1 MIEMARKVCVVT
13 GTRAE
18 YGLLKNIMK
27 RIDKSDDLDLQLI
40 VTGMHLMPEFG
51 HSVDIIRNDGF
62 KIDLEV
68 PLVIGGNSK
77 ATMAQSIGLGIIN
90 LTQAYEILNPDVV
103 LVLGDRFE
111 IFAAAI
117 AAAYSG
123 RVVAHI
129 HGGDKLQAGYD
140 EYSRHAI
147 TKISHIHFPATQK
160 SAERIQKLGED
171 PSRIF
176 IVGSPSIESIL
187 SIKYTSKEK
196 TFDKFQLDPKKN
208 LILFVLHPL
217 STDPQDARNEMKIAL
232 ESIVELSDQIIV
244 IYPNADPGSKDMIK
258 ILHSYESKYLEKI
271 KSYTN
276 LPYEDYLH
284 LLKYCNALV
293 GNSSSGIIEA
303 PSFHIPVINIGTR
316 QKGRERADN
325 IIDVPFKKDQISNAL
340 VMALYD
346 EKFIHTV
353 QNCVNPYGE
362 GKTSE
367 IICSVLRDIKI
378 DSSILVKSITY
389 D

>member
-1 MIEMARKVCVVT
+1 MKRKICVVT

-18 YGLLKNIMK
+18 YGLLKNIMR
-27 RIDKSDDLDLQLI
+27 RIDESDDLDLQLI
-40 VTGMHLMPEFG
+40 VTGMHLVPEFG
-51 HSVDIIRNDGF
+51 HSIDIIRDDGF

-68 PLVIGGNSK
+68 PLVIEGNGK
-77 ATMAQSIGLGIIN
+77 ATMAQSIGFGIIN
-90 LTQAYEILNPDVV
+90 LTLAYEVLNPDVV
-103 LVLGDRFE
+103 LILGDRFE
-111 IFAAAI
+111 IFAAAT

-160 SAERIQKLGED
+160 SAERIQKLGEE

-176 IVGSPSIESIL
+176 IVGSPSIESII
-187 SIKYTSKEK
+187 SIKYASKEK
-196 TFDKFQLDPKKN
+196 TFHKFQLDLQKN

-217 STDPQDARNEMKIAL
+217 STDPEGACNEMKIAL
-232 ESIVELSDQIIV
+232 ESIVELSDQIII
-244 IYPNADPGSKDMIK
+244 IYPNVDPGSKDMIK
-258 ILHSYESKYLEKI
+258 ILHSYESKYSEKI

-284 LLKYCNALV
+284 LLKYCNVLV

-303 PSFHIPVINIGTR
+303 PSFHIPVINIGPR

-325 IIDVPFKKDQISNAL
+325 IIDVPFKGDQISNAL
-340 VMALYD
+340 IRALND

-353 QNCVNPYGE
+353 QNCANPYGE
-362 GKTSE
+362 GKTSG
-367 IICSVLRDIKI
+367 IVCSILRDIKI
-378 DSSILVKSITY
+378 DSSLLVKSITY

>member
-1 MIEMARKVCVVT
+1 MKRKICVVT

-18 YGLLKNIMK
+18 YGLLKNIM
-27 RIDKSDDLDLQLI
+27 RQIDESDDLDLQLI
-40 VTGMHLMPEFG
+40 VTGMHLVPEFG
-51 HSVDIIRNDGF
+51 HSIDIIRDDGF
-62 KIDLEV
+62 KVDLEV
-68 PLVIGGNSK
+68 PLIIEGNGK
-77 ATMAQSIGLGIIN
+77 ATMAQSIGFGIIN
-90 LTQAYEILNPDVV
+90 LTLAYEVLNPDVV
-103 LVLGDRFE
+103 LILGDRFE

-187 SIKYTSKEK
+187 SIKYASKEK
-196 TFDKFQLDPKKN
+196 TFNKFQLDLQKN
-208 LILFVLHPL
+208 LVLFVLHPL
-217 STDPQDARNEMKIAL
+217 STDPEDACNEMKIAL
-232 ESIVELSDQIIV
+232 ESIVELSDQVII
-244 IYPNADPGSKDMIK
+244 IYPNVDPGSKDMIK
-258 ILHSYESKYLEKI
+258 ILHSYESKHLEKI

-284 LLKYCNALV
+284 LLKYCNVLV

-316 QKGRERADN
+316 QKGRERTDN

-340 VMALYD
+340 IRALND

-353 QNCVNPYGE
+353 QNCANPYGE
-362 GKTSE
+362 GKTSG
-367 IICSVLRDIKI
+367 IVCSILRDIKI
-378 DSSILVKSITY
+378 DSSLLVKSITY

>member
-1 MIEMARKVCVVT
+1 MKRKICVVT

-18 YGLLKNIMK
+18 YGLLKNIMR
-27 RIDKSDDLDLQLI
+27 RIDESDDLDLQLI
-40 VTGMHLMPEFG
+40 VTGMHLVPEFG
-51 HSVDIIRNDGF
+51 HSIDIIRADGF

-68 PLVIGGNSK
+68 PLVIEGNGK
-77 ATMAQSIGLGIIN
+77 ATMAQSIGFGIIN
-90 LTQAYEILNPDVV
+90 LTLAYEVLNPDVV
-103 LVLGDRFE
+103 LILGDRFE
-111 IFAAAI
+111 IFAAAT

-160 SAERIQKLGED
+160 SAERIQKLGEE

-176 IVGSPSIESIL
+176 IVGYPSIESII
-187 SIKYTSKEK
+187 SIKYASKEK
-196 TFDKFQLDPKKN
+196 TFHKFQLDLQKN

-217 STDPQDARNEMKIAL
+217 STDPEGACNEMKIAL
-232 ESIVELSDQIIV
+232 ESIVELSDQIII
-244 IYPNADPGSKDMIK
+244 IYPNVDPGSKDMIK
-258 ILHSYESKYLEKI
+258 ILHSYESKYPEKI

-284 LLKYCNALV
+284 LLKYCNVLV

-303 PSFHIPVINIGTR
+303 PSFHIPVINIGPR

-325 IIDVPFKKDQISNAL
+325 IIDVPFKKDQISDAL
-340 VMALYD
+340 IRALND
-346 EKFIHTV
+346 EKFIHIV
-353 QNCVNPYGE
+353 QNCANPYGE
-362 GKTSE
+362 GKTSG
-367 IICSVLRDIKI
+367 IVCSVLRDIKI
-378 DSSILVKSITY
+378 DSSLLVKSITY

>member
-1 MIEMARKVCVVT
+1 MNRKICVVT

-27 RIDKSDDLDLQLI
+27 RIDQSHDLDLQI
-40 VTGMHLMPEFG
+40 IATGMHLLPEFG
-51 HSVDIIRNDGF
+51 HSVDIIRDDGF
-62 KIDLEV
+62 KVDLEV
-68 PLVIGGNSK
+68 PLVIEGNTK

-90 LTQAYEILNPDVV
+90 LTQAYEVLNPDIV
-103 LVLGDRFE
+103 LILGDRFE

-129 HGGDKLQAGYD
+129 HGGDKLQSGYD

-147 TKISHIHFPATQK
+147 TKITHIHFPATKK
-160 SAERIQKLGED
+160 SAERIQKMGED

-187 SIKYTSKEK
+187 SIKYASKEE
-196 TFDKFQLDPKKN
+196 TFNKFQLDPQKN

-217 STDPQDARNEMKIAL
+217 STNPENAYNEMIVAL
-232 ESIVELSDQIIV
+232 ESIVELSDQIV
-244 IYPNADPGSKDMIK
+244 AIYPNVDPGSKSMIEV
-258 ILHSYESKYLEKI
+258 LHSYELKYPKKI
-271 KSYTN
+271 KTYPN

-284 LLKYCNALV
+284 LLKYCDVLV

-303 PSFHIPVINIGTR
+303 PSFHTPVINMGTR
-316 QKGRERADN
+316 QNGRERADN
-325 IIDVPFKKDQISNAL
+325 VIDVTFDQKEISNAL
-340 VMALYD
+340 LKALFD
-346 EKFIHTV
+346 KGFIDSV
-353 QNCVNPYGE
+353 KKCVSPYGE

-367 IICSVLRDIKI
+367 IICSVLRDIRI
-378 DSSILVKSITY
+378 DNSLLAKSITY

>member
-1 MIEMARKVCVVT
+1 MKRKICVVT

-18 YGLLKNIMK
+18 YGLLKNIMR
-27 RIDKSDDLDLQLI
+27 RIDESDDLDLQLI
-40 VTGMHLMPEFG
+40 VTGMHLVPEFG
-51 HSVDIIRNDGF
+51 HSIDIIRADGF

-68 PLVIGGNSK
+68 PLVIEGNGK
-77 ATMAQSIGLGIIN
+77 ATMAQSIGFGIIN
-90 LTQAYEILNPDVV
+90 LTLAYEVLNPDVV
-103 LVLGDRFE
+103 LILGDRFE
-111 IFAAAI
+111 IFAAAT

-160 SAERIQKLGED
+160 SAERIQKLGEE

-176 IVGSPSIESIL
+176 IVGSPSIESII
-187 SIKYTSKEK
+187 SIKYASKEK
-196 TFDKFQLDPKKN
+196 TFHKFQLDLQKN

-217 STDPQDARNEMKIAL
+217 STDPEGACNEMKIAL
-232 ESIVELSDQIIV
+232 ESIVELSDQIII
-244 IYPNADPGSKDMIK
+244 IYPNVDPGSKDMIK
-258 ILHSYESKYLEKI
+258 ILHSYESKYPEKI

-284 LLKYCNALV
+284 LLKYCNVLV

-303 PSFHIPVINIGTR
+303 PSFHIPVINIGPR

-325 IIDVPFKKDQISNAL
+325 IIDVPFKKDQISDAL
-340 VMALYD
+340 IRALND
-346 EKFIHTV
+346 EKFIHIV
-353 QNCVNPYGE
+353 QNCANPYGE
-362 GKTSE
+362 GKTSG
-367 IICSVLRDIKI
+367 IVCSVLRDIKI
-378 DSSILVKSITY
+378 DSSLLVKSITY

>member
-1 MIEMARKVCVVT
+1 MNRKICVVT

-27 RIDKSDDLDLQLI
+27 RIDQSHDLDLQI
-40 VTGMHLMPEFG
+40 IATGMHLLPEFG
-51 HSVDIIRNDGF
+51 HSVDIIRYDGF
-62 KIDLEV
+62 KVDLEV
-68 PLVIGGNSK
+68 PLVIEGNTK

-90 LTQAYEILNPDVV
+90 LTQAYEVLDPDIV
-103 LVLGDRFE
+103 LILGDRFE

-129 HGGDKLQAGYD
+129 HGGDKLQGGYD

-147 TKISHIHFPATQK
+147 TKITHIHFPATKK
-160 SAERIQKLGED
+160 SAERIQKMGED

-187 SIKYTSKEK
+187 SIKYASKEE
-196 TFDKFQLDPKKN
+196 TFNKFQLDPQKN

-217 STDPQDARNEMKIAL
+217 STNPENAYNEMIVAL
-232 ESIVELSDQIIV
+232 ESIIELSDQIV
-244 IYPNADPGSKDMIK
+244 AIYPNVDPGSKSMIEV
-258 ILHSYESKYLEKI
+258 LHSYELKYPKKI
-271 KSYTN
+271 KTYLN

-284 LLKYCNALV
+284 LLKYCDVLV

-303 PSFHIPVINIGTR
+303 PSFHTPVINMGTR
-316 QKGRERADN
+316 QNGRERAGN
-325 IIDVPFKKDQISNAL
+325 VIDVTFDQKEISNAL
-340 VMALYD
+340 LKALFD
-346 EKFIHTV
+346 KGFIDSV
-353 QNCVNPYGE
+353 KQCVSPYGE

-367 IICSVLRDIKI
+367 IICSVLRDIRI
-378 DSSILVKSITY
+378 DNSLLAKSITY